1 VSARRVI
8 LAAMLLAPLLGC
20 AGKRPPVT
28 QPGGELPE
36 RPGPEARPP
45 EPEPEPSQVPIV
57 RIGLRTHVTEARI
70 GSARPF
76 SVSDD
81 RGVMLNGESGETYA
95 VRLEE
100 EQVLIYSENGELLGL
115 ANGTLRIVADVD
127 PGEIV
132 IDGARYPGTIEARRS
147 PKGGLN
153 VVNVLDVETYLRG
166 VVPLEIGHAGDY
178 LEAAKAQA
186 VAARTYT
193 AGHMGQ
199 YPDEG
204 FDLEAG
210 VQDQVY
216 GSIDRRHADADRAVE
231 ETRGLILVHDGKPI
245 RANYSSTCGGK
256 SASLEEGF
264 GAQGVPY
271 LKSRNDEVDG
281 KIACRTSK
289 YFRWEETWTG
299 EQLAGVLSRT
309 VPAITG
315 KPWAGKSIR
324 EIKIVE
330 RGASG
335 RAVRLRIR
343 TDKATYEVERGAI
356 RRVLLTPAG
365 GPLWS
370 TAFELK
376 VKMSG
381 EKVKRLTAKGQGW
394 GHGVGMCQWGAMQLS
409 RDGHG
414 FRDIL
419 KHYYPGARLVSWGP
433 EYQATSGRDH
443 AK

>member
-1 VSARRVI
+1 MSARRFI

-20 AGKRPPVT
+20 AGKRPPMT
-28 QPGGELPE
+28 QPGGEMPE
-36 RPGPEARPP
+36 PPGPEAQVP
-45 EPEPEPSQVPIV
+45 EPEGIPIPIV

-70 GSARPF
+70 GSSRPF

-81 RGVMLNGESGETYA
+81 RGVMLNGEAGETYA
-95 VRLEE
+95 VRLEN
-100 EQVLIYSENGELLGL
+100 EQLLIYTETGELLGL
-115 ANGTLRIVADVD
+115 ANGTLRIVADAD
-127 PGEIV
+127 HGEIV
-132 IDGARYPGTIEARRS
+132 LDGARYPGTLDVRRS

-153 VVNVLDVETYLRG
+153 AVNVLDVETYLRG

-178 LEAAKAQA
+178 IEAAKAQA

-216 GSIDRRHADADRAVE
+216 GPIDRRHADADRAVE

-256 SASLEEGF
+256 IASLEEGF

-271 LKSRNDEVDG
+271 LKSRADEVDG
-281 KIACRTSK
+281 KTACRTSK
-289 YFRWEETWTG
+289 YFRWEESWSG
-299 EQLAGVLSRT
+299 EQLAEILART
-309 VPAITG
+309 VPAVTG
-315 KPWAGKSIR
+315 KLWAGKRLKNI
-324 EIKIVE
+324 EVVE

-335 RAVRLRIR
+335 RAVRLRIK
-343 TDKATYEVERGAI
+343 TDKATYDVDRGAI
-356 RRVLLTPAG
+356 RRVLLTSAG
-365 GPLWS
+365 KPLWS
-370 TAFELK
+370 NAFELK
-376 VKMSG
+376 LKTSDG
-381 EKVKRLTAKGQGW
+381 KVKRVTAKGQGW

>member
-1 VSARRVI
+1 
-8 LAAMLLAPLLGC
+8 M
-20 AGKRPPVT
+20 
-28 QPGGELPE
+28 
-36 RPGPEARPP
+36 
-45 EPEPEPSQVPIV
+45 
-57 RIGLRTHVTEARI
+57 HVTETRI

-76 SVSDD
+76 IVSDD
-81 RGVMLNGESGETYA
+81 RGVMLSGKAGETCA
-95 VRLEE
+95 VRLDGK
-100 EQVLIYSENGELLGL
+100 QVRIYTGNGELLGL
-115 ANGTLRIVADVD
+115 ADGTLRIAGDD
-127 PGEIV
+127 ERAEIAV
-132 IDGARYPGTIEARRS
+132 DGARYPGTIEVRRS
-147 PKGGLN
+147 PRGGLN
-153 VVNVLDVETYLRG
+153 VVNALDVETYLRA

-245 RANYSSTCGGK
+245 RANYSSTCGGR

-264 GAQGVPY
+264 GAEGVPY
-271 LKSRNDEVDG
+271 LRSRLDEVDG

-289 YFRWEETWTG
+289 YYRWEESWSG
-299 EQLAGVLSRT
+299 EQLFGILART
-309 VPAITG
+309 VPSVIG
-315 KPWAGKSIR
+315 KPWVGKRLRDI
-324 EIKIVE
+324 EVTE

-343 TDKATYEVERGAI
+343 TDKASYEVERGAI
-356 RRVLLTPAG
+356 RRVLLTTAG

-370 TAFELK
+370 NAFELK
-376 VKMSG
+376 LKRVDG
-381 EKVKRLTAKGQGW
+381 RVKRVTAKGQGW

-409 RDGHG
+409 RDGYG
-414 FRDIL
+414 FHDIL

-433 EYQATSGRDH
+433 QFEATSGRDH
-443 AK
+443 EK